1 MSENP
6 IGNHSGVCTLFILYC
21 QVLLEMPSV
30 ALTLFLTIIPVTLQT
45 NEGEKI
51 EGKLLGIRNAEV
63 LIESSSGQQTLST
76 EVISS
81 LEPTVVPAKRGP
93 SVRVQLAGGSQIA
106 AESLSSTGDNLTI
119 QPRDQPSID
128 IPLKEVRSIR
138 FRSGSAATDPSWLGW
153 LEKDQREDL
162 LVIRRDG
169 ERLDPQ
175 KGLITSVGESSV
187 GFDLE
192 GTLVD
197 APVER
202 LEGVVFAGGPVSEDS
217 GPVFIEDQ
225 FGSQWRGEQVE
236 LDEETGHLMLRLS
249 GNLNHQIPLEQVV
262 VVRWSSGM
270 RLLADSEPAKSDFQT
285 AFGTKV
291 QADLLNALFAASQE
305 SQGDLKMH
313 GGSTIEYRVEEGFN
327 RFVGAV
333 ERDRD
338 VSGQGEVGVRIELD
352 GAEVWNGVLSDH
364 QTQGFDI
371 PLQKAK
377 RLVIRVL
384 RTEDGEFGD
393 TIRVKRPRLLK

>member
-1 MSENP
+1 
-6 IGNHSGVCTLFILYC
+6 
-21 QVLLEMPSV
+21 MPSV
-30 ALTLFLTIIPVTLQT
+30 ALALFLAIIPVTLET

-51 EGKLLGIRNAEV
+51 EGKLLGIRNGEV
-63 LIESSSGQQTLST
+63 LFESSSGQQKLST

-81 LEPTVVPAKRGP
+81 LAPAVVTAKRGP
-93 SVRVQLAGGSQIA
+93 TVRVQLAGGSQVA

-119 QPRDQPSID
+119 QPRDQPPID

-138 FRSGSAATDPSWLGW
+138 FRSGSTATDPSWLGW

-175 KGLITSVGESSV
+175 KGVITSVGKASV

-192 GTLVD
+192 GTLLD

-202 LEGVVFAGGPVSEDS
+202 LEGVVFAGEPVRGDAGS
-217 GPVFIEDQ
+217 VFVEDQ
-225 FGSQWRGEQVE
+225 FGSQWRGQQVE
-236 LDEETGHLMLRLS
+236 LDEETGQLVLMLS
-249 GNLNHQIPLEQVV
+249 GNLTHQIPLEQVV
-262 VVRWSSGM
+262 LVRWSSGM
-270 RLLADSEPAKSDFQT
+270 RLLADSEPARSDFQT

-291 QADLLNALFAASQE
+291 QADLLNALFAASKE

-313 GGSTIEYRVEEGFN
+313 GGSVIEYRVEEGFN

-333 ERDRD
+333 ERDSD
-338 VSGQGEVGVRIELD
+338 VSGDGEVGVRIELD
-352 GAEVWNGVLSDH
+352 GTEVWNGVLSDH
-364 QTQGFDI
+364 QTQGFEI
-371 PLQKAK
+371 PLQEAK

-393 TIRVKRPRLLK
+393 TIRLKRPRLLK